1 MSDKVA
7 IILGYGPRVGVD
19 VAKALAENGFKVAV
33 VSRSGK
39 LSESA
44 VNYLQFQANLADPN
58 SLEDV
63 FAKFIRELGHPS
75 VVVYNG
81 KLFCIMFK
89 STWLILKQLLLC
101 K

>member
-63 FAKFIRELGHPS
+63 FAKVIRELGHPS

-89 STWLILKQLLLC
+89 STWLIL
-101 K
+101 